1 MARKR
6 SNKRR
11 NLLAHLSLKEFIRT
25 SFYWIVYVARSYI
38 SKERFVALLPP
49 IFSQQRFYDRDNK
62 QWFSIQVRHA
72 IDWHT
77 AQGIFIALEYD
88 LTRLTR
94 HADIN
99 NYFNRCISDDK
110 RPLVIDCGGNIGLA
124 SRYFSMTYPG
134 SKIICVEPD
143 RENIIQ
149 GKLNNLSNIY
159 FYEAAIGSSDS
170 HGTIIDLGL
179 GNDAY
184 RISNDG
190 VGDIRIISINSLL
203 NEPEFVD
210 TRPFIIKIDIEGFE
224 NELFSQNIEWVEKFP
239 VLIIEL
245 HDWMLP
251 KSANSNT
258 FLKVISSLNRDFVPV
273 AENIIFSISN
283 TLI

>member
-1 MARKR
+1 M
-6 SNKRR
+6 
-11 NLLAHLSLKEFIRT
+11 AHLSLNEFIRT

-38 SKERFVALLPP
+38 RKERFVSLLPP
-49 IFSQQRFYDRDNK
+49 IFSQQCFYDKDNK
-62 QWFSIQVRHA
+62 RCFSIQVRHA

-77 AQGIFIALEYD
+77 AQGIFIACEYD

-94 HADIN
+94 HVDID
-99 NYFNRCISDDK
+99 NYFKRCFNDDK
-110 RPLVIDCGGNIGLA
+110 RPLIIDCGGNIGLA
-124 SRYFSMTYPG
+124 SRYFSMTYPE

-143 RENIIQ
+143 RENVIQ
-149 GKLNNLSNIY
+149 GKRNNPSNIY

-179 GNDAY
+179 GSDAY

-190 VGDIRIISINSLL
+190 VGDTRIISVNSLL

-224 NELFSQNIEWVEKFP
+224 NELFSKNTEWVEKFP

-251 KSANSNT
+251 KSASSNT
-258 FLKVISSLNRDFVPV
+258 FLKEISSLNRDFVHIGQ
-273 AENIIFSISN
+273 NIFSISN
-283 TLI
+283 TLT